1 MIFAPTENSRNGNRP
16 VATVS
21 LHNKAQMNKTPLIR
35 FTSGVALILAW
46 MTAGCQSLPRGVT
59 IDSHGK
65 THVDAH
71 VSDLHAEDF
80 PALARFPTLS
90 TVYFYGQGA
99 TDEQLKALAQLR
111 FTNLGCVVF
120 TDCPR
125 VTDQGIE
132 YLSHIPT
139 MERFGLRRM
148 SITDA
153 ACETMAAKMHLLE
166 VNMPDCTNVTVNG
179 MLKLARSESMESL
192 GFSVGRLT
200 QEDLIQIISTAG
212 PQLGRM
218 DIDLDGASEGRLD
231 FPALR
236 QAAKA
241 KKIRLFAVRKKR
253 VSQL

>member
-1 MIFAPTENSRNGNRP
+1 M
-16 VATVS
+16 S
-21 LHNKAQMNKTPLIR
+21 LHNKAQMNKMPLLR
-35 FTSGVALILAW
+35 FLQGVALILAL
-46 MTAGCQSLPRGVT
+46 MTTGCQSLPRGVT
-59 IDSHGK
+59 ITSRSK
-65 THVDAH
+65 THVHAN
-71 VSDLHAEDF
+71 VSGLRTEDF
-80 PALARFPTLS
+80 PALARIHALS

-132 YLSHIPT
+132 YLSQIPT

-179 MLKLARSESMESL
+179 MLKMVRSESMESI
-192 GFSVGRLT
+192 GFSAGRMT
-200 QEDLIQIISTAG
+200 QEDLFQIISTAG

-218 DIDLDGASEGRLD
+218 GIDMDGALEGRLD